1 MIRVELIFQ
10 SNIEDRK
17 LKVTIEDGSE
27 VTVNVLD
34 IIDSIEFK
42 KTFIIYTVND
52 NEESIFASILNES
65 ETSYSLDTITDEKEI
80 NYINS
85 EIDRVVGE

>member
-1 MIRVELIFQ
+1 M
-10 SNIEDRK
+10 EDRK

-42 KTFIIYTVND
+42 KHLLFIQLMIMKKVFLPQY
-52 NEESIFASILNES
+52 
-65 ETSYSLDTITDEKEI
+65 
-80 NYINS
+80 
-85 EIDRVVGE
+85 

>member
-1 MIRVELIFQ
+1 M
-10 SNIEDRK
+10 EDRK

-42 KTFIIYTVND
+42 KTFIIYTVNGD
-52 NEESIFASILNES
+52 KSNIFASILNEK
-65 ETSYSLDTITDEKEI
+65 EESYSLDTIRNQEEI
-80 NYINS
+80 DYINA
-85 EIDRVVGE
+85 EIDRVEEEIKGEV

>member
-1 MIRVELIFQ
+1 M
-10 SNIEDRK
+10 EDRK

-42 KTFIIYTVND
+42 KTFIIYTVV
-52 NEESIFASILNES
+52 AVVLQ
-65 ETSYSLDTITDEKEI
+65 I
-80 NYINS
+80 NHIAYINDTNEFYFLLMS
-85 EIDRVVGE
+85 LTAIDFIVYYLKVV